1 MSNVLVVLV
10 NYNSP
15 RDTYRCLES
24 LAQSTLQPKVV
35 VVDNASTGE
44 GLIDEQ
50 KTKACYLDTHVI
62 FNPHNDGFGGGN
74 NIGLEW
80 GLANSE
86 ADYFF
91 ILNNDTVVLR
101 DSIEKLAKYIEEQ
114 PRVGMCSP
122 AIFRFNEPDIYW
134 FGGGYIDWKKGGAIS
149 PNINR
154 SVNCS
159 IDIADST
166 FITGCAMFLRREVL
180 IKVGGF
186 SDDYFMYSED
196 IDYCQRV
203 LNAGYKIAYVPSI
216 KILHD
221 AHSSIM
227 KNNQKFVPAQH
238 WSNKNL
244 GFVLQNI
251 VYGTLINLKK
261 HATGSERF
269 VGTIWVLMRYF
280 KWCLSYIRHKRID
293 ALRAIFTG
301 VICSVS
307 GKRPV

>member
-1 MSNVLVVLV
+1 MSSVLVVLV
-10 NYNSP
+10 NFNSP
-15 RDTYRCLES
+15 KDTYRCLES
-24 LAQSTLQPKVV
+24 LAQSTLKSKVV

-50 KTKACYLDTHVI
+50 KAKACYLDTHVI

-80 GLANSE
+80 GLANSQ

-91 ILNNDTVVLR
+91 ILNNDTVVLE
-101 DSIEKLAKYIEEQ
+101 DSIEKLAKYLEEQ
-114 PRVGMCSP
+114 PGIGMCSP

-134 FGGGYIDWKKGGAIS
+134 FGGGYIDWEKGGAIS

-154 SVNCS
+154 SVNRAIEIS
-159 IDIADST
+159 DST

-227 KNNQKFVPAQH
+227 KNNQKFVPAHH

-251 VYGTLINLKK
+251 VYGTLLNLKK
-261 HATGSERF
+261 HSSGR
-269 VGTIWVLMRYF
+269 VRLIGTVWVLMRYF
-280 KWCLSYIRHKRID
+280 KWSLSYLRHMRID
-293 ALRAIFTG
+293 ALRAIIRG